1 MERVIIQYAFPDVAE
16 GLDGLEACL
25 VNFAYIDRLR
35 SCILDLIY
43 EDYHAAPVYFDM
55 VRQLAPNQIQ
65 VRINAP
71 CETAEQLF
79 DRACDEHAL
88 ANRLHSMI
96 EEQHDQWVSHAQKSA
111 RTKLPY
117 VPKTWHRL
125 FEAIPREKHLPVL
138 CVLLAKRKPDVTEQA
153 HAEWVAEKIETIL
166 HGESSLD

>member
-43 EDYHAAPVYFDM
+43 EDYHAIPVYFDM
-55 VRQLAPNQIQ
+55 IRQPGPDRLQ
-65 VRINAP
+65 VKIKAP

-88 ANRLHSMI
+88 ESRLSCMI
-96 EEQHDQWVSHAQKSA
+96 EDQHDQWVLQAQESA

-117 VPKTWHRL
+117 VPKTWYRL
-125 FEAIPREKHLPVL
+125 FEAIPRDKHLPVL
-138 CVLLAKRKPDVTEQA
+138 CVLLAKRKPEVTEQA
-153 HAEWVAEKIETIL
+153 HAEWVAEKIEIIL